1 MCHSGLRVLP
11 PETPYLIP
19 AGSGPPS
26 GPDDALT
33 LVVRHQPKYVL
44 VTAVG
49 EIDMAT
55 VAQWRE
61 RLRVLAAS
69 GCPVVADLDQVSF
82 MDAAGLGILAGA
94 AGLAAEH
101 GGRLHVVCA
110 RPRIRWLFQVTGLD
124 RSIPLAR
131 TLPEALLAVAASPA
145 EQLA

>member
-69 GCPVVADLDQVSF
+69 GRPVVADLDQVSF

-101 GGRLHVVCA
+101 GGRPHVVCQRSSWPDPLGCIPGGP
-110 RPRIRWLFQVTGLD
+110 RPGHK
-124 RSIPLAR
+124 
-131 TLPEALLAVAASPA
+131 LLTEREVRRR
-145 EQLA
+145 